1 MAYELLKT
9 KSINITASFATKQY
23 TFVKL
28 DTNGT
33 LATPSAGGMAI
44 GVIQDNPNTAGN
56 PGAVC
61 FPGDITKVKVGTG
74 GITAGGA
81 VSTDGNGCAVAWT
94 SGAMILGY
102 ALFAAAVGGLG
113 SIIYQPTTHT
123 SWG

>member
-9 KSINITASFATKQY
+9 KSIKATATFASKQY

-28 DTNGT
+28 DTFGT
-33 LATPSAGGMAI
+33 LATPSAGGYAI
-44 GVIQDNPNTAGN
+44 GVIQDKPAAGD

-61 FPGDITKVKVGTG
+61 YPGDITKVLVGTG

-81 VSTDGNGCAVAWT
+81 VSSDGNGAAVAWT
-94 SGAMILGY
+94 SGAFILGY
-102 ALFAAAVGGLG
+102 ALYAAAAGALG